1 MSIWYQFSQ
10 RETLRRA
17 GLLTLVAATGIAVSG
32 CGATRSALG
41 LDKSPPDEFAVVT
54 KAPLIVPPDFSLR
67 PPKPGAPRPQEIQP
81 SQTARTALL
90 GGEAAAE
97 DGGPTAGEAA
107 LLAQTGA
114 DRADSNVRAVLNDEY
129 GRLKEKDEGFADRII
144 FWRDGDELPPASVI
158 NASQESERLKSGQ
171 PLPSTPASSPST
183 PPDPTPDSELPTIE
197 EEKSG
202 GFLGR
207 IRDLF

>member
-17 GLLTLVAATGIAVSG
+17 GLLTLVAATGIALSG

-81 SQTARTALL
+81 SLTARTALL
-90 GGEAAAE
+90 GEGAVQE
-97 DGGPTAGEAA
+97 GGPTAGEAA

-129 GRLKEKDEGFADRII
+129 GRLKQKDEGFADRII
-144 FWRDGDELPPASVI
+144 FWRDGDALPPASVI
-158 NASQESERLKSGQ
+158 NASQESDRLKSGQ
-171 PLPSTPASSPST
+171 PSPSSTVSSPST
-183 PPDPTPDSELPTIE
+183 TPDATPDSELPTID

>member
-1 MSIWYQFSQ
+1 MSIWNQFSQ
-10 RETLRRA
+10 PEALRRA
-17 GLLTLVAATGIAVSG
+17 GLLTLVVAIGFAVSG

-81 SQTARTALL
+81 AQTARTALL
-90 GGEAAAE
+90 GEGAVEE
-97 DGGPTAGEAA
+97 GGPTPGEAA

-129 GRLKEKDEGFADRII
+129 GRLKQKDEGFADRII
-144 FWRDGDELPPASVI
+144 FWRDGDQLPPASVI

-171 PLPSTPASSPST
+171 PLPPSTASSPSV
-183 PPDPTPDSELPTIE
+183 PADIAPDSELPTID

>member
-17 GLLTLVAATGIAVSG
+17 GLLTLVAATGIALSG

-81 SQTARTALL
+81 AQTARTALL
-90 GGEAAAE
+90 GEGAVEE
-97 DGGPTAGEAA
+97 GGPTAGEAA

-114 DRADSNVRAVLNDEY
+114 DRADGNVRAVLNDEY
-129 GRLKEKDEGFADRII
+129 GRLKQKDEGFADRII

-158 NASQESERLKSGQ
+158 NANQESERLKSGQ
-171 PLPSTPASSPST
+171 PLPPST
-183 PPDPTPDSELPTIE
+183 PSAPSTTTESTPESEMPTID

>member
-1 MSIWYQFSQ
+1 MSIWQRVSQ

-17 GLLTLVAATGIAVSG
+17 GLLTLVAATGFALSG

-90 GGEAAAE
+90 GNGETQE
-97 DGGPTAGEAA
+97 GGPSAGESA
-107 LLAQTGA
+107 LLMQAGA
-114 DRADSNVRAVLNDEY
+114 DRVDPNVRAVLNDEF
-129 GRLKEKDEGFADRII
+129 GRLKQKDEGFADRII
-144 FWRDGDELPPASVI
+144 FWRDGDALPPASVV
-158 NASQESERLKSGQ
+158 NASEESERLKTGQ
-171 PLPSTPASSPST
+171 PMEPIQASTPSTPAEAVPQT
-183 PPDPTPDSELPTIE
+183 EMPTID